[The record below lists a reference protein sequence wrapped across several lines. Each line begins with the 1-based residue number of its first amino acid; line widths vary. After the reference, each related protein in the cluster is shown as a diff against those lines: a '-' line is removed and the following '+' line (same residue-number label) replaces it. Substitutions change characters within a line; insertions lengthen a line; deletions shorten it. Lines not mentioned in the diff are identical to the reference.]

1 MPAVPDVQRMLPGRR
16 AALALAGTVVAVALG
31 GCAASTNSS
40 GSIMIAG
47 DEPPQIRRGAVLFRE
62 RCSGCHTFDAAGAQG
77 SKPLGQIGGGE
88 RTNGPNFSVRRE
100 EREDVLYA
108 IRNGGFSGAIM
119 PANIVV
125 GQDAEAIADF
135 MAKYTGGAEPPTGG
149 PGRRDTGGGTSSN

>member
-1 MPAVPDVQRMLPGRR
+1 MRAVPDAQRMLPGRR
-16 AALALAGTVVAVALG
+16 AALALAGAVVAVALG
-31 GCAASTNSS
+31 GCGASTNSS

-47 DEPPQIRRGAVLFRE
+47 NEPPQIRRGAVLFRE

-125 GQDAEAIADF
+125 GKEAEQVAEFLSTYSGKQAAL
-135 MAKYTGGAEPPTGG
+135 AK
-149 PGRRDTGGGTSSN
+149 

>member
-1 MPAVPDVQRMLPGRR
+1 MRAVPLVERMLPGRR
-16 AALALAGTVVAVALG
+16 AVLALAGTVVAMVLA
-31 GCAASTNSS
+31 GCGASTNSS

-47 DEPPQIRRGAVLFRE
+47 DASPQVRRGAVLFRE
-62 RCSGCHTFDAAGAQG
+62 RCSGCHSFDAAGAQG
-77 SKPLGQIGGGE
+77 SKPLGQISGGE

-135 MAKYTGGAEPPTGG
+135 MAEYTGGEEAPTGG
-149 PGRRDTGGGTSSN
+149 PGRRDAPGGTSSN

>member
-1 MPAVPDVQRMLPGRR
+1 MRAVPDAQRMLPGRR
-16 AALALAGTVVAVALG
+16 AALALAGAVVAVALG
-31 GCAASTNSS
+31 GCGASTNSS

-77 SKPLGQIGGGE
+77 SKPLGQISGGE

-100 EREDVLYA
+100 EREDVLDA
-108 IRNGGFSGAIM
+108 RSNGWFSGAIM
-119 PANIVV
+119 QANICV
-125 GQDAEAIADF
+125 GQDAQAIADF
-135 MAKYTGGAEPPTGG
+135 MAKYTGGEEAPTGG